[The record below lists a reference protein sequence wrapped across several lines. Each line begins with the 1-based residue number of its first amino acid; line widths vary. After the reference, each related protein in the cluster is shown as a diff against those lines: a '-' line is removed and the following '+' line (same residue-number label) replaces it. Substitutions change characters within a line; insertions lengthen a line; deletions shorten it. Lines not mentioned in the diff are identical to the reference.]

1 MVVYEISNFNTEV
14 TTTLT
19 PFIYTA
25 MRAEYWVYRVVN
37 FNADSK
43 IKADASLNEIFRDID
58 SFIDN
63 DVYYYIGG
71 ETDNFDQLVEE
82 ESILSNI
89 TFKELGAMN
98 KNNNTLFKS
107 DLYTPTSII
116 STLSTNSYT
125 GFIPKIRNFLNSTT
139 EVGIAVKMISS
150 IDSEYNTDNEV
161 PQGST
166 FGYIV
171 TRNLDLPGTSQDQQI
186 KIGVVLKQQDI

>member
-1 MVVYEISNFNTEV
+1 MVVYEITNFNTEV

-25 MRAEYWVYRVVN
+25 MRAEYWVYRIVN

-139 EVGIAVKMISS
+139 EAGIAVKMISS

-171 TRNLDLPGTSQDQQI
+171 TRNLDLPGISQDQQI

>member
-1 MVVYEISNFNTEV
+1 
-14 TTTLT
+14 
-19 PFIYTA
+19 
-25 MRAEYWVYRVVN
+25 
-37 FNADSK
+37 
-43 IKADASLNEIFRDID
+43 
-58 SFIDN
+58 
-63 DVYYYIGG
+63 
-71 ETDNFDQLVEE
+71 
-82 ESILSNI
+82 
-89 TFKELGAMN
+89 MN

-139 EVGIAVKMISS
+139 EAGIAVKMISS

>member
-1 MVVYEISNFNTEV
+1 MVVYEITNFNTEV

-25 MRAEYWVYRVVN
+25 MRAEYWVYRIVN

-139 EVGIAVKMISS
+139 EAGIAVKMISS

>member
-1 MVVYEISNFNTEV
+1 MVVYEITNFNTEV

-25 MRAEYWVYRVVN
+25 MRAEYWVYRIVN
-37 FNADSK
+37 FNSDSK

-139 EVGIAVKMISS
+139 EAGIAVKMISS

>member
-25 MRAEYWVYRVVN
+25 MRAEYWVYRIVN
-37 FNADSK
+37 FNSDSK

-139 EVGIAVKMISS
+139 EAGIAVKMISS

>member
-1 MVVYEISNFNTEV
+1 MVVYEITNFNTEV
-14 TTTLT
+14 TTTLS
-19 PFIYTA
+19 PFIYSA

-139 EVGIAVKMISS
+139 EAGIAVKMISS

>member
-1 MVVYEISNFNTEV
+1 MVVYEITNFNTEV

-19 PFIYTA
+19 PFIYSA

-139 EVGIAVKMISS
+139 EAGIAVKMISS